1 MPITEKEIA
10 ALAGVSRGTVDRAL
24 KDRPGVSPETKA
36 RILAIAEKYD
46 YRPNILGTALVRSG
60 KTTLVPVIL
69 NSVGNPFFSSVKEGL
84 LAAQNEFT
92 EYGIQLA
99 LTEFKGYD
107 PDELLNILNDLPAD
121 TKQLIVSPICDVRVE
136 QKLQQLADSGVS
148 VVMLTSRLESIKNAV
163 YIGCDYLK
171 SGRVAGRLVGLL
183 SGGQANLFI
192 VTGSV
197 HHKGHAQR
205 VDGIQCVLSKDYP
218 GVRLLG
224 VSENLDDD
232 DVAYKAMQEALFK
245 YPEIDFVYIIAGG
258 VNGTLQALG
267 EHDRHISVCAFDDT
281 PMARKALV
289 SGRILAT
296 ICQQPYEQ
304 GYQAVKAVFEK
315 VICRRPF
322 SSDLYTELSIKVDES
337 L

>member
-24 KDRPGVSPETKA
+24 KNRPGVSPETKA
-36 RILAIAEKYD
+36 RILAIAKKHN

-69 NSVGNPFFSSVKEGL
+69 DSVGNPFFSSVKDGL
-84 LAAQNEFT
+84 FAAQKELAG
-92 EYGIQLA
+92 YGIRIV

-107 PDELLNILNDLPAD
+107 PDRLLAILNEIPAD
-121 TKQLIVSPICDVRVE
+121 TKQLILSPICDEKIER
-136 QKLQQLADSGVS
+136 KLRQLIDGGVS
-148 VVMLTSRLESIKNAV
+148 VVMLTSKLESIENAV

-171 SGRVAGRLVGLL
+171 SGRVAGRLAGLL

-197 HHKGHAQR
+197 QHKGHAQR
-205 VDGIQCVLSKDYP
+205 VDGIRSILSEYYP
-218 GVRLLG
+218 GIRLLG

-232 DVAYKAMQEALFK
+232 EVAYSAMREALCLH
-245 YPEIDFVYIIAGG
+245 PEIDFVYITAGG
-258 VNGTLQALG
+258 VNGTLRALS
-267 EHDRHISVCAFDDT
+267 EQDRDIRVCTFDDT
-281 PMARKALV
+281 PMTRKALL
-289 SGRILAT
+289 SGRIMAT

-304 GYQAVKAVFEK
+304 GYQAVKAIFDK
-315 VICRRPF
+315 VIGQRPF
-322 SSDLYTELSIKVDES
+322 GSDIYTELSIKVDQS

>member
-24 KDRPGVSPETKA
+24 KDRPGVAPETKA

-46 YRPNILGTALVRSG
+46 YRPNLLGTALVRSG
-60 KTTLVPVIL
+60 KTILVPVIL
-69 NSVGNPFFSSVKEGL
+69 NSIGNPFFSAVKDGL
-84 LAAQNEFT
+84 FAAESELAQ
-92 EYGIQLA
+92 YGIRLA

-107 PDELLNILNDLPAD
+107 PDRLLNLLNELPAD
-121 TKQLIVSPICDVRVE
+121 TGQLIVVPICDERVE
-136 QKLQQLADSGVS
+136 KKLQQLAQRGVS
-148 VVMLTSRLESIKNAV
+148 IVMLTSRLELTDNAM

-171 SGRVAGRLVGLL
+171 SGRVAGRLIGLL
-183 SGGQANLFI
+183 SGGEANLFV
-192 VTGSV
+192 VTGST

-205 VDGIQCVLSKDYP
+205 VDGIRNILSDDYP

-224 VSENLDDD
+224 IAENLDDD
-232 DVAYKAMQEALFK
+232 DVAYSAMREAIRR
-245 YPEIDFVYIIAGG
+245 YPEIDFVYITAGG
-258 VNGTLQALG
+258 VNGTLRALG
-267 EHDRHISVCAFDDT
+267 EQKRYIRVCTFDDT
-281 PMARKALV
+281 PMARKALL

-304 GYQAVKAVFEK
+304 GYQAVKSIFET
-315 VICRRPF
+315 VIYHRPF
-322 SSDLYTELSIKVDES
+322 KNDIFTDLSIKVDQS

>member
-36 RILAIAEKYD
+36 RVLAIAKKYN

-69 NSVGNPFFSSVKEGL
+69 NSVGNPFFTAVKDGMA
-84 LAAQNEFT
+84 AAQKELSG
-92 EYGIQLA
+92 YGIRLA
-99 LTEFKGYD
+99 LTEFKGY
-107 PDELLNILNDLPAD
+107 EAAHLLDILNALPLD
-121 TKQLIVSPICDVRVE
+121 TKQLIVSPICDERVE
-136 QKLQQLADSGVS
+136 QKLQQLVCSGVS
-148 VVMLTSRLESIKNAV
+148 VVMLTSRLESLKNAK

-183 SGGQANLFI
+183 SGGQANLFL

-205 VDGIQCVLSKDYP
+205 VDGIRSILSRDYP

-232 DVAYKAMQEALFK
+232 EVAYRAMQQALQQ
-245 YPEIDFVYIIAGG
+245 YPEMDFVYIIAGG
-258 VNGTLQALG
+258 VNGTLRALS
-267 EHDRHISVCAFDDT
+267 EQERYIRVCTFDET
-281 PMARKALV
+281 PMAQKALL

-304 GYQAVKAVFEK
+304 GYQAVKAIFDK
-315 VICRRPF
+315 VIGQRPF
-322 SSDLYTELSIKVDES
+322 GSDFYTELSIKVDQS